1 MSPRSLPT
9 PAQNHT
15 FETGPMTLVF
25 SAGYAIDIGAHVF
38 PTRKYEMVFS
48 RLLEPRLAAPPS
60 VVEPQIASWDDLL
73 LVHTPGYLRKVRFGE
88 LSLTEQALLEIPW
101 SAEVV
106 DGFRLMSGGT
116 VTAARMALERGV
128 SVHVGGGFHH
138 AFADHGEG
146 FCLFNDVALAFRVL
160 QREQRVRRAVVIDC
174 DVHHGNG
181 TAKLFG
187 ADPHVFTLSL
197 HQQHNYPLVKPP
209 STLDIGL
216 EDGTQD
222 EEYLEQLHEALPVV
236 MAHNPDVMFYL
247 AGADP
252 FVGDQLGG
260 LSLTKGGL
268 RQRDRLV
275 IQAAGAA
282 GVPIVITLAGGY
294 AENVSDTI
302 AIHVATA
309 EEAMNLDQ
317 SQP

>member
-1 MSPRSLPT
+1 M
-9 PAQNHT
+9 T
-15 FETGPMTLVF
+15 FVY
-25 SAGYAIDIGAHVF
+25 SSGYTIDIGAHVF
-38 PTRKYEMVFS
+38 PTRKYEMVFA
-48 RLLEPRLAAPPS
+48 RLLEHRLVTPSS
-60 VVEPQIASWDDLL
+60 VVWPETASWDDLL

-88 LSLTEQALLEIPW
+88 LSLTEQALLEMPW
-101 SAEVV
+101 STAIV
-106 DGFRLMSGGT
+106 DGFRLMTGGT
-116 VTAARMALERGV
+116 ITAARLALERGV

-160 QREQRVRRAVVIDC
+160 QRGQLARRAVVIDC

-181 TAKLFG
+181 TAKLFE
-187 ADPHVFTLSL
+187 ADPHVLTFSM

-209 STLDIGL
+209 STLDIGF
-216 EDGTQD
+216 EDRTQD
-222 EEYLEQLHEALPVV
+222 EEYLEQLHKALPVV

-252 FVGDQLGG
+252 YVGDQLGG

-275 IQAAGAA
+275 IKAAEAA
-282 GVPIVITLAGGY
+282 GVPIVVTLAGGY
-294 AENVSDTI
+294 AENVNDTI

-309 EEAMNLDQ
+309 EEAMSLDQ
-317 SQP
+317 LEA